1 MTDSSAVLVDGPWRH
16 LFVAANGA
24 RFHLAVA
31 GHGPLVLLLHGF
43 PEFWWTWREQIPRL
57 AEAGYRVAALD
68 LRGFGASDK
77 PPGGHDPLTV
87 CDDVAA
93 VIRSLGADGAV
104 VVGHGLGGSIAWS
117 MPGLHPRVTKGVAS
131 LGMPHPSVFRA
142 ASWRLRRQRR
152 ANSYIRAMQTPF
164 APERAVR
171 GTGSVSRHLRAW
183 SGPDRSWLT
192 PEVATRC
199 EEMMSLP
206 FAAQAAT
213 EYYRWMVRSRVTP
226 NGWRYMHKVRQPI
239 TVPVLALHGQADPAV
254 LPSLAN
260 DSARYVR
267 GPLQLVTVPGAGHF
281 VHEERPEVVTE
292 TLLAWLPTVVPPAR

>member
-1 MTDSSAVLVDGPWRH
+1 M
-16 LFVAANGA
+16 
-24 RFHLAVA
+24 
-31 GHGPLVLLLHGF
+31 LLLHGF

-117 MPGLHPRVTKGVAS
+117 MPGLHPRVTKGVAA

-164 APERAVR
+164 APERAAR

-192 PEVATRC
+192 PEVETRC

>member
-1 MTDSSAVLVDGPWRH
+1 M
-16 LFVAANGA
+16 
-24 RFHLAVA
+24 
-31 GHGPLVLLLHGF
+31 LLLHGF

-57 AEAGYRVAALD
+57 PEAGYRVAALD